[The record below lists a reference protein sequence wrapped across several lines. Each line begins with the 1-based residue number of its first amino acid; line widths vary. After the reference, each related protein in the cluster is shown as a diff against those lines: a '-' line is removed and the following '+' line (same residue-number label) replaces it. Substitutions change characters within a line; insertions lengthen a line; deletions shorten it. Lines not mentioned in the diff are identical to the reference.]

1 MLKGRLSI
9 SLIQKKYL
17 INKLSKKI
25 NLLGYSFESL
35 KSFFSELGE
44 PEYRAKQLLSWIHQ
58 KGVIDF
64 DNMTDFNKDLRKKLN
79 SVSIIKPPEIYKEY
93 ISDEGTKKYLIKL
106 GSGSIIEM
114 VIIPEKNRRT
124 LCVSSQAGCALQCTF
139 CATGAQGFDQD
150 LSSDEII
157 GQMWLANFNNNKP
170 ITNVVFM
177 GMGEP
182 LLNYDAVIE
191 SAKIMKHQNSYGLSR
206 KRITISTSGI
216 VPKINKLSRDIDVSL
231 AISLHAPDDKLRD
244 EIVPINKKYPIKQLI
259 KACKDYLS
267 HFESKKNITMEYIMI
282 DGVNDSINHARKLA
296 VLLSNVS
303 CKINLIPFNS
313 FSGSDYRR
321 SKESTMKSFKKY
333 LIEKGFIT
341 TLRVT
346 RGDGVDAACGQLV
359 GELSNTIKGKN
370 LIKHRSM

>member
-1 MLKGRLSI
+1 M
-9 SLIQKKYL
+9 
-17 INKLSKKI
+17 SKKI

-35 KSFFSELGE
+35 KAFFFELGE
-44 PEYRAKQLLSWIHQ
+44 PEYRAKQLLSWVHQ

-64 DNMTDFNKDLRKKLN
+64 DLMTDFNKDLRNKLK
-79 SVSIIKPPEIYKEY
+79 SLSIIKPPEIHKVYL
-93 ISDEGTKKYLIKL
+93 SNEGTKKYLIKL
-106 GSGSIIEM
+106 DSGSIIEM

-124 LCVSSQAGCALQCTF
+124 LCVSSQAGCALQCSF

-150 LSSDEII
+150 LSSDEIV
-157 GQMWLANFNNNKP
+157 GQLWLANFNEDNSKS

-182 LLNYDAVIE
+182 LLNYEAVIE
-191 SAKIMKHQNSYGLSR
+191 SAKIMKHQNSYGLSK

-216 VPKINKLSRDIDVSL
+216 APKINKLSKDIDVSL

-244 EIVPINKKYPIKQLI
+244 QIVPINKKYPINSLMQ
-259 KACKDYLS
+259 ACKDYLNN
-267 HFESKKNITMEYIMI
+267 FESKKNITMEYIMI
-282 DGVNDSINHARKLA
+282 DGVNDSMNHAKKLA
-296 VLLSNVS
+296 ALLSNIS

-313 FSGSDYRR
+313 FKGSDYKR
-321 SKESTMKSFKKY
+321 SKDSSMKSFKNY
-333 LIEKGFIT
+333 LMSKGFIT

-370 LIKHRSM
+370 IIKHKSI

>member
-1 MLKGRLSI
+1 M
-9 SLIQKKYL
+9 
-17 INKLSKKI
+17 SKKI

-35 KSFFSELGE
+35 KAFFFELGE
-44 PEYRAKQLLSWIHQ
+44 PEYRAKQLLSWVHQ

-64 DNMTDFNKDLRKKLN
+64 DLMTDFNKDLRNKLK
-79 SVSIIKPPEIYKEY
+79 SLSIIKPPEIHKVYL
-93 ISDEGTKKYLIKL
+93 SNEGTKKYLIKL
-106 GSGSIIEM
+106 DSGSIIEM

-124 LCVSSQAGCALQCTF
+124 LCVSSQAGCALQCSF

-150 LSSDEII
+150 LSSDEIV
-157 GQMWLANFNNNKP
+157 GQLWLANFNEDNSKS

-182 LLNYDAVIE
+182 LLNYEAVIE
-191 SAKIMKHQNSYGLSR
+191 SAKIMKHQNSYGLSK

-216 VPKINKLSRDIDVSL
+216 VPKINKLSKDIDVSL

-244 EIVPINKKYPIKQLI
+244 QIVPINKKYPINSLMQ
-259 KACKDYLS
+259 ACKDYLS
-267 HFESKKNITMEYIMI
+267 NFESKKNITMEYIMI
-282 DGVNDSINHARKLA
+282 DGVNDSMNHAKKLA
-296 VLLSNVS
+296 VLLSNIS

-313 FSGSDYRR
+313 FEGSDYKR
-321 SKESTMKSFKKY
+321 SKNSSMKSFKNY
-333 LIEKGFIT
+333 LMSKGFVT

-370 LIKHRSM
+370 IIKHKSI

>member
-1 MLKGRLSI
+1 M
-9 SLIQKKYL
+9 
-17 INKLSKKI
+17 
-25 NLLGYSFESL
+25 GYSFESL
-35 KSFFSELGE
+35 KAFFFELGE
-44 PEYRAKQLLSWIHQ
+44 PEYRAKQLLSWVHQ

-64 DNMTDFNKDLRKKLN
+64 DLMTDFNKDLRNKLK
-79 SVSIIKPPEIYKEY
+79 SLSIIKPPEIHKVYLSE
-93 ISDEGTKKYLIKL
+93 EGTKKYLIKL
-106 GSGSIIEM
+106 DSGSIIEM

-124 LCVSSQAGCALQCTF
+124 LCVSSQAGCALQCSF

-150 LSSDEII
+150 LSSDEIV
-157 GQMWLANFNNNKP
+157 GQLWLANFNEDNSKS

-182 LLNYDAVIE
+182 LLNYEAVIE
-191 SAKIMKHQNSYGLSR
+191 SAKIMKHQNSYGLSK

-216 VPKINKLSRDIDVSL
+216 APKINKLSKDIDVSL

-244 EIVPINKKYPIKQLI
+244 QIVPINKKYPINSLMQ
-259 KACKDYLS
+259 ACKDYLNN
-267 HFESKKNITMEYIMI
+267 FESKKNITMEYIMI
-282 DGVNDSINHARKLA
+282 DGVNDSMNHAKQLA
-296 VLLSNVS
+296 ALLSNIS

-313 FSGSDYRR
+313 FKGSDYKR
-321 SKESTMKSFKKY
+321 SKDSSMKSFKNY
-333 LIEKGFIT
+333 LMSKGFIT

-370 LIKHRSM
+370 IIKHKSI

>member
-1 MLKGRLSI
+1 M
-9 SLIQKKYL
+9 
-17 INKLSKKI
+17 SKKI

-35 KSFFSELGE
+35 KAFFFELGE

-64 DNMTDFNKDLRKKLN
+64 DLMTDFNKDLRNKLK
-79 SVSIIKPPEIYKEY
+79 SISIIKPPEIHKVYL
-93 ISDEGTKKYLIKL
+93 SNEGTKKYLIKL
-106 GSGSIIEM
+106 DSGSIIEM

-124 LCVSSQAGCALQCTF
+124 LCVSSQAGCALQCSF

-157 GQMWLANFNNNKP
+157 GQLWLANFNEENSKS
-170 ITNVVFM
+170 ITNVVYM

-182 LLNYDAVIE
+182 LLNYEAVIE
-191 SAKIMKHQNSYGLSR
+191 SAKIMKHQNSYGLSK

-216 VPKINKLSRDIDVSL
+216 APKINKLSEDIDVSL

-244 EIVPINKKYPIKQLI
+244 QIVPINKKYPINSLMQ
-259 KACKDYLS
+259 ACKDYLS
-267 HFESKKNITMEYIMI
+267 NFESKKNITVEYIMI
-282 DGVNDSINHARKLA
+282 DGVNDSMNHAKKLA
-296 VLLSNVS
+296 TLLSNIS

-313 FSGSDYRR
+313 FKGSDYKR
-321 SKESTMKSFKKY
+321 SKESSMKSFKKY
-333 LIEKGFIT
+333 LMSKGFVT

-359 GELSNTIKGKN
+359 GELSNAIKGKN
-370 LIKHRSM
+370 VIKHKSI

>member
-1 MLKGRLSI
+1 M
-9 SLIQKKYL
+9 
-17 INKLSKKI
+17 SKKI

-35 KSFFSELGE
+35 KVFFLELGE

-64 DNMTDFNKDLRKKLN
+64 DLMTDFNKDLRNKLK
-79 SVSIIKPPEIYKEY
+79 SISIIKPPEIHKVYL
-93 ISDEGTKKYLIKL
+93 SNEGTKKYLIKL
-106 GSGSIIEM
+106 DSGSIIEM

-124 LCVSSQAGCALQCTF
+124 LCVSSQAGCALQCSF

-157 GQMWLANFNNNKP
+157 GQLWLANFNEENSKS
-170 ITNVVFM
+170 ITNVVYM

-182 LLNYDAVIE
+182 LLNYEAVIE
-191 SAKIMKHQNSYGLSR
+191 SAKIMKHQNSYGLSK

-216 VPKINKLSRDIDVSL
+216 APKINKLSEDIDVSL

-244 EIVPINKKYPIKQLI
+244 QIVPINKKYPINSLMQ
-259 KACKDYLS
+259 ACKDYLS
-267 HFESKKNITMEYIMI
+267 NFESKKNITVEYIMI
-282 DGVNDSINHARKLA
+282 DGVNDSMNHAKKLA
-296 VLLSNVS
+296 TLLSNIS

-313 FSGSDYRR
+313 FKGSDYKR
-321 SKESTMKSFKKY
+321 SKESSMKSFKKY
-333 LIEKGFIT
+333 LMSKGFVT

-359 GELSNTIKGKN
+359 GELSNAIKGKN
-370 LIKHRSM
+370 VIKHKSI

>member
-1 MLKGRLSI
+1 M
-9 SLIQKKYL
+9 
-17 INKLSKKI
+17 SKKI

-35 KSFFSELGE
+35 KAFFFELGE
-44 PEYRAKQLLSWIHQ
+44 PEYRAKQLLSWVHQ

-64 DNMTDFNKDLRKKLN
+64 DLMTDFNKDLRNKLK
-79 SVSIIKPPEIYKEY
+79 SLSIIKPPEIHKVYL
-93 ISDEGTKKYLIKL
+93 SNEGTKKYLIKL
-106 GSGSIIEM
+106 DSGSIIEM

-124 LCVSSQAGCALQCTF
+124 LCVSSQAGCALQCSF

-150 LSSDEII
+150 LSSDEIV
-157 GQMWLANFNNNKP
+157 GQLWLANFNEDNSKS

-182 LLNYDAVIE
+182 LLNYEAVIE
-191 SAKIMKHQNSYGLSR
+191 SAKIMKHQNSYGLSK

-216 VPKINKLSRDIDVSL
+216 APKINKLSKDIDVSL

-244 EIVPINKKYPIKQLI
+244 QIVPINKKYPINSLMQ
-259 KACKDYLS
+259 ACKDYLNN
-267 HFESKKNITMEYIMI
+267 FESKKNITMEYIMI
-282 DGVNDSINHARKLA
+282 DGVNDSMNHAKKLA
-296 VLLSNVS
+296 VLLSNIS

-313 FSGSDYRR
+313 FEGSDYKR
-321 SKESTMKSFKKY
+321 SKNSSMKSFKNY
-333 LIEKGFIT
+333 LMSKGFVT

-370 LIKHRSM
+370 IIKHKSI

>member
-1 MLKGRLSI
+1 
-9 SLIQKKYL
+9 
-17 INKLSKKI
+17 LSKKI

-35 KSFFSELGE
+35 KAFFFELGE
-44 PEYRAKQLLSWIHQ
+44 PEYRAKQLLSWVHQ

-64 DNMTDFNKDLRKKLN
+64 DLMTDFNKDLRNKLK
-79 SVSIIKPPEIYKEY
+79 SLSIIKPPEIHKVYL
-93 ISDEGTKKYLIKL
+93 SNEGTKKYLIKL
-106 GSGSIIEM
+106 DSGSIIEM

-124 LCVSSQAGCALQCTF
+124 LCVSSQAGCALQCSF

-150 LSSDEII
+150 LSSDEIV
-157 GQMWLANFNNNKP
+157 GQLWLANFNEDNSKS

-182 LLNYDAVIE
+182 LLNYEAVIE
-191 SAKIMKHQNSYGLSR
+191 SAKIMKHQNSYGLSK

-216 VPKINKLSRDIDVSL
+216 APKINKLSKDIDVSL

-244 EIVPINKKYPIKQLI
+244 QIVPINKKYPINSLMQ
-259 KACKDYLS
+259 ACKDYLNN
-267 HFESKKNITMEYIMI
+267 FESKKNITMEYIMI
-282 DGVNDSINHARKLA
+282 DGVNDSMNHAKKLA
-296 VLLSNVS
+296 VLLSNIS

-313 FSGSDYRR
+313 FEGSDYKR
-321 SKESTMKSFKKY
+321 SKNSSMKSFKNY
-333 LIEKGFIT
+333 LMSKGFVT

-370 LIKHRSM
+370 IIKHKSI

>member
-1 MLKGRLSI
+1 M
-9 SLIQKKYL
+9 
-17 INKLSKKI
+17 
-25 NLLGYSFESL
+25 GYSFESL

-106 GSGSIIEM
+106 DSGSIIEM

-157 GQMWLANFNNNKP
+157 GQMWLANFTNNKP

-267 HFESKKNITMEYIMI
+267 HFESKKNITR
-282 DGVNDSINHARKLA
+282 S
-296 VLLSNVS
+296 
-303 CKINLIPFNS
+303 S
-313 FSGSDYRR
+313 F
-321 SKESTMKSFKKY
+321 
-333 LIEKGFIT
+333 I
-341 TLRVT
+341 
-346 RGDGVDAACGQLV
+346 
-359 GELSNTIKGKN
+359 
-370 LIKHRSM
+370 

>member
-1 MLKGRLSI
+1 M
-9 SLIQKKYL
+9 
-17 INKLSKKI
+17 SKKI

-35 KSFFSELGE
+35 KVFFFELGE

-64 DNMTDFNKDLRKKLN
+64 DLMTDFNKDLRNKLK
-79 SVSIIKPPEIYKEY
+79 SISIIKPPEIHKVYL
-93 ISDEGTKKYLIKL
+93 SNEGTKKYLIKL
-106 GSGSIIEM
+106 DSGSIIEM

-124 LCVSSQAGCALQCTF
+124 LCVSSQAGCALQCSF

-150 LSSDEII
+150 LTSDEII
-157 GQMWLANFNNNKP
+157 GQLWLANFNEENSKS
-170 ITNVVFM
+170 ITNVVYM

-182 LLNYDAVIE
+182 LLNYEAVIE
-191 SAKIMKHQNSYGLSR
+191 SAKIMKHQNSYGLSK

-216 VPKINKLSRDIDVSL
+216 APKINKLSEDIDVSL

-244 EIVPINKKYPIKQLI
+244 QIVPINKKYPINSLMQ
-259 KACKDYLS
+259 ACKDYLS
-267 HFESKKNITMEYIMI
+267 NFESKKNITVEYIMI
-282 DGVNDSINHARKLA
+282 DGVNDSMNHAKKLA
-296 VLLSNVS
+296 TLLSNIS

-313 FSGSDYRR
+313 FKGSDYKR
-321 SKESTMKSFKKY
+321 SKESSMKSFKKY
-333 LIEKGFIT
+333 LMSKGFVT

-359 GELSNTIKGKN
+359 GELSNAIKGKN
-370 LIKHRSM
+370 VIKHKSI

>member
-1 MLKGRLSI
+1 M
-9 SLIQKKYL
+9 
-17 INKLSKKI
+17 SKKI

-35 KSFFSELGE
+35 KVFFFDLGE

-64 DNMTDFNKDLRKKLN
+64 DLMTDFNKDLRNKLK
-79 SVSIIKPPEIYKEY
+79 SLSIIKPPQIHKVYLSE
-93 ISDEGTKKYLIKL
+93 EGTKKYLIKL
-106 GSGSIIEM
+106 DSGSIIEM

-124 LCVSSQAGCALQCTF
+124 LCVSSQAGCALQCSF

-150 LSSDEII
+150 LSSDEIV
-157 GQMWLANFNNNKP
+157 GQLWLANFNKDNSKS

-182 LLNYDAVIE
+182 LLNYEAVIE
-191 SAKIMKHQNSYGLSR
+191 SAKIMKHQNSYGLSK

-216 VPKINKLSRDIDVSL
+216 APKINKLSEDIDVSL

-244 EIVPINKKYPIKQLI
+244 QIVPINKKYPINSLMQ
-259 KACKDYLS
+259 ACKDYLNN
-267 HFESKKNITMEYIMI
+267 FESKKNITMEYIMI
-282 DGVNDSINHARKLA
+282 DGVNDSMNHAKKLA
-296 VLLSNVS
+296 ALLSNIS

-313 FSGSDYRR
+313 FKGSDYKR
-321 SKESTMKSFKKY
+321 SKNSSMKSFKNY
-333 LIEKGFIT
+333 LMSKGFIT

-370 LIKHRSM
+370 IIKHKSI

>member
-1 MLKGRLSI
+1 M
-9 SLIQKKYL
+9 
-17 INKLSKKI
+17 SKKI

-35 KSFFSELGE
+35 KAFFFELGE
-44 PEYRAKQLLSWIHQ
+44 PEYRAKQLLSWVHQ

-64 DNMTDFNKDLRKKLN
+64 DLMTDFNKDLRNKLK
-79 SVSIIKPPEIYKEY
+79 SLSIIKPPEIHKVYL
-93 ISDEGTKKYLIKL
+93 SNEGTKKYLIKL
-106 GSGSIIEM
+106 DSGSIIEM

-124 LCVSSQAGCALQCTF
+124 LCVSSQAGCALQCSF

-150 LSSDEII
+150 LSSDEIV
-157 GQMWLANFNNNKP
+157 GQLWLANFNEDNSKS

-182 LLNYDAVIE
+182 LLNYEAVIE
-191 SAKIMKHQNSYGLSR
+191 SAKIMKHQNSYGLSK

-216 VPKINKLSRDIDVSL
+216 APKINKLSKDIDVSL

-244 EIVPINKKYPIKQLI
+244 QIVPINKKYPINSLMQ
-259 KACKDYLS
+259 ACKDYLS
-267 HFESKKNITMEYIMI
+267 NFESKKNITMEYIMI
-282 DGVNDSINHARKLA
+282 DGVNDSMNHAKKLA
-296 VLLSNVS
+296 VLLSNIS

-313 FSGSDYRR
+313 FEGSDYKR
-321 SKESTMKSFKKY
+321 SKNSSMKSFKNY
-333 LIEKGFIT
+333 LMSKGFVT

-370 LIKHRSM
+370 IIKHKSI

>member
-1 MLKGRLSI
+1 
-9 SLIQKKYL
+9 
-17 INKLSKKI
+17 
-25 NLLGYSFESL
+25 
-35 KSFFSELGE
+35 
-44 PEYRAKQLLSWIHQ
+44 
-58 KGVIDF
+58 
-64 DNMTDFNKDLRKKLN
+64 
-79 SVSIIKPPEIYKEY
+79 
-93 ISDEGTKKYLIKL
+93 
-106 GSGSIIEM
+106 M

-157 GQMWLANFNNNKP
+157 GQMWLANFTNNKP

-267 HFESKKNITMEYIMI
+267 HFESKKYYYGIY
-282 DGVNDSINHARKLA
+282 NDRW
-296 VLLSNVS
+296 
-303 CKINLIPFNS
+303 
-313 FSGSDYRR
+313 
-321 SKESTMKSFKKY
+321 SK
-333 LIEKGFIT
+333 
-341 TLRVT
+341 
-346 RGDGVDAACGQLV
+346 
-359 GELSNTIKGKN
+359 
-370 LIKHRSM
+370 

>member
-1 MLKGRLSI
+1 M
-9 SLIQKKYL
+9 QNKK
-17 INKLSKKI
+17 
-25 NLLGYSFESL
+25 NLLGYSLESL
-35 KSFFSELGE
+35 EDFFTDIGE
-44 PEYRAKQLLSWIHQ
+44 QSYRAKQVLKWIHQ
-58 KGVIDF
+58 KGVLDF
-64 DNMTDFNKDLRKKLN
+64 SEMTDLNKDLRNKLN
-79 SVSIIKPPEIYKEY
+79 NHAFIKSPQIEEEF
-93 ISDEGTKKYLIKL
+93 ISNEGTKKYLIKL
-106 GSGSIIEM
+106 DSGSIIEM

-370 LIKHRSM
+370 LIKHRSI

>member
-1 MLKGRLSI
+1 M
-9 SLIQKKYL
+9 
-17 INKLSKKI
+17 SKKI

-35 KSFFSELGE
+35 KVFFSELGE

-58 KGVIDF
+58 KGVTDF
-64 DNMTDFNKDLRKKLN
+64 DLMTDFNKNLRNKLE
-79 SVSIIKPPEIYKEY
+79 SISIIKPPEVYKVY
-93 ISDEGTKKYLIKL
+93 LSNEGTKKYLIKL
-106 GSGSIIEM
+106 DSGSIIEM

-124 LCVSSQAGCALQCTF
+124 LCVSSQAGCALQCSF

-157 GQMWLANFNNNKP
+157 GQLWLANFNEENSKS
-170 ITNVVFM
+170 ITNVVYM

-182 LLNYDAVIE
+182 LLNYEAVIE
-191 SAKIMKHQNSYGLSR
+191 SAKIMKHQNSYGLSK

-216 VPKINKLSRDIDVSL
+216 APKINKLSEDIDVSL

-244 EIVPINKKYPIKQLI
+244 QIVPINKKYPINSLMQ
-259 KACKDYLS
+259 ACKDYLS
-267 HFESKKNITMEYIMI
+267 NFESKKNITVEYIMI
-282 DGVNDSINHARKLA
+282 DGVNDSMNHAKKLA
-296 VLLSNVS
+296 TLLSNIS

-313 FSGSDYRR
+313 FKGSDYKR
-321 SKESTMKSFKKY
+321 SKESSMKSFKKY
-333 LIEKGFIT
+333 LMSKGFVT

-359 GELSNTIKGKN
+359 GELSNAIKGKN
-370 LIKHRSM
+370 VIKHKSI